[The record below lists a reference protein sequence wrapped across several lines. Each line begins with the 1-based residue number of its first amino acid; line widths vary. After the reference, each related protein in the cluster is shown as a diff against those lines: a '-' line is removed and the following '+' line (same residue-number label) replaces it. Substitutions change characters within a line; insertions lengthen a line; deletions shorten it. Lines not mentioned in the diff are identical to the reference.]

1 MRAREFITE
10 AINPEVFKPGFN
22 KTQNMGAYTLK
33 AYVDPKQQAAGPSL
47 RIDAIGNQT
56 GQLIG
61 SAVFQPKDLAGKTI
75 SNLNQLGKDG
85 SLESLLTDIRPDQ
98 RNKGVGSAMYNFVR
112 RMGNQLNPS
121 SLGQT
126 PAGKSFWDKGAG
138 VNKIGQQGPTVPGT
152 TAAGAQ
158 PTPAAQTTQPVQ
170 PAATTAKAPAW
181 QQNARYMR
189 DANGNL
195 IPNPQANVKA
205 PVTTTAPAKPVTRA
219 TPTNIKQQVQN
230 IQSQPTD
237 WNRSSRDAG
246 YAGGYSTTPQAAM
259 RPQQQANP
267 YAKMF
272 GSDLM
277 TPVASDN
284 PAIAA
289 SNARGAAG
297 AAASNARLAQ
307 TVAADQARFGQ
318 TGNPA
323 VTKTTVP
330 QPNTTTQ
337 PMQPPNTSG
346 EKAFGQMANQL
357 GGTKPNTM
365 SNAPVSKTNV
375 ANPNN
380 PNLSTTG
387 GGGAVTKG
395 TAGTA
400 KAPQL
405 RTIGKG
411 ADDYTN
417 FYPVAGTQFQDQQ
430 YIKDLQT
437 QLTKNPNDPNLK
449 GELAKMQ
456 KQQASAS
463 GQAPERDIPMS
474 RNIEPEIDSSTFPS
488 IPATPNSNDLIER
501 KRK

>member
-158 PTPAAQTTQPVQ
+158 PTTAAQTTQPVQ

-195 IPNPQANVKA
+195 VPNPQANVKA
-205 PVTTTAPAKPVTRA
+205 PVATTAPAKPVTRA

-246 YAGGYSTTPQAAM
+246 YAGGYSTTPQAIAQPQINA
-259 RPQQQANP
+259 RPQTN
-267 YAKMF
+267 MVR
-272 GSDLM
+272 SNLM

-318 TGNPA
+318 TGNKA

-337 PMQPPNTSG
+337 PIQLPNTSG
-346 EKAFGQMANQL
+346 EKAFGQIANQL
-357 GGTKPNTM
+357 GGTNPNTM
-365 SNAPVSKTNV
+365 ANAPVSKTNV
-375 ANPNN
+375 ANPNS
-380 PNLSTTG
+380 NLSTTG
-387 GGGAVTKG
+387 GGGAITKG
-395 TAGTA
+395 VAGTT

-411 ADDYTN
+411 ADEYTN
-417 FYPVAGTQFQDQQ
+417 FYPAGGTPFQNQQ
-430 YIKDLQT
+430 YVKDLQT

-456 KQQASAS
+456 KQQAPAS
-463 GQAPERDIPMS
+463 GQTPERNIPMP
-474 RNIEPEIDSSTFPS
+474 RNIEPEIDSSIFPS
-488 IPATPNSNDLIER
+488 IPAIPNSNDLIER

>member
-1 MRAREFITE
+1 MRASEFINE

-33 AYVDPKQQAAGPSL
+33 AYVDPKQQASGPRL

-61 SAVFQPKDLAGKTI
+61 SAVFQPKDLSGQTI
-75 SNLNQLGKDG
+75 KNLNQLGKDG

-98 RNKGVGSAMYNFVR
+98 RGTGVGSAIYNFAR

-138 VNKIGQQGPTVPGT
+138 VNKIGQQGPAIPGT

-158 PTPAAQTTQPVQ
+158 PTLAAQTTQPVQ

-195 IPNPQANVKA
+195 VPNPQANVKA
-205 PVTTTAPAKPVTRA
+205 PVATTAPAKPVTRA

-246 YAGGYSTTPQAAM
+246 YAGGYSTTPQAAT
-259 RPQQQANP
+259 RQQQQANP

-277 TPVASDN
+277 TPVASNN

-289 SNARGAAG
+289 SNARGVAG

-307 TVAADQARFGQ
+307 GAAASNARLAQSVAMDQARFAQ
-318 TGNPA
+318 
-323 VTKTTVP
+323 
-330 QPNTTTQ
+330 
-337 PMQPPNTSG
+337 
-346 EKAFGQMANQL
+346 
-357 GGTKPNTM
+357 
-365 SNAPVSKTNV
+365 
-375 ANPNN
+375 ANPGII
-380 PNLSTTG
+380 PRLG
-387 GGGAVTKG
+387 M
-395 TAGTA
+395 
-400 KAPQL
+400 
-405 RTIGKG
+405 
-411 ADDYTN
+411 
-417 FYPVAGTQFQDQQ
+417 
-430 YIKDLQT
+430 IK
-437 QLTKNPNDPNLK
+437 
-449 GELAKMQ
+449 
-456 KQQASAS
+456 
-463 GQAPERDIPMS
+463 
-474 RNIEPEIDSSTFPS
+474 
-488 IPATPNSNDLIER
+488 
-501 KRK
+501 